1 LDFLSTSI
9 IWRSL
14 IGLLFYTIIVSI
26 YYLLIYYTNFRE
38 KLQQESELNA
48 LVKEAELRS
57 LKYQINPHFIF
68 NSLNSISSL
77 TISDPDKAREMT
89 INLST
94 FLRGTLSKNEKQ
106 KTKLSEELDNVRL
119 YLKIERVRFE
129 GKFELT
135 EELSDECLNMEVPN
149 MILQPLF
156 ENAIKHGV
164 YESLNLVKINLSCKR
179 EGDYLKITVAN
190 NYDKDA
196 APRKGEGI
204 GLKNIRNRL
213 QLIYNQDNLLRV
225 NKADGKFSVDIFIP
239 LGEK

>member
-1 LDFLSTSI
+1 
-9 IWRSL
+9 
-14 IGLLFYTIIVSI
+14 
-26 YYLLIYYTNFRE
+26 
-38 KLQQESELNA
+38 
-48 LVKEAELRS
+48 
-57 LKYQINPHFIF
+57 
-68 NSLNSISSL
+68 
-77 TISDPDKAREMT
+77 
-89 INLST
+89 
-94 FLRGTLSKNEKQ
+94 
-106 KTKLSEELDNVRL
+106 
-119 YLKIERVRFE
+119 
-129 GKFELT
+129 
-135 EELSDECLNMEVPN
+135 MEVPN

>member
-1 LDFLSTSI
+1 
-9 IWRSL
+9 
-14 IGLLFYTIIVSI
+14 
-26 YYLLIYYTNFRE
+26 
-38 KLQQESELNA
+38 
-48 LVKEAELRS
+48 
-57 LKYQINPHFIF
+57 
-68 NSLNSISSL
+68 
-77 TISDPDKAREMT
+77 MT